1 MPIGL
6 STMTDLTVSGGE
18 PLAWGKRT
26 YVMGIINVTPDS
38 FSGDGVSGD
47 ASAAVEQAIRFQEEG
62 ADLIDV
68 GAEST
73 RPGHQPVSEA
83 EELARLI
90 PALDAISAS
99 VSIPVSVDT
108 WKSGVAMAALDHGAS
123 IINDVW
129 GLRADP
135 LMAEVAAGHG
145 TGLII
150 MHNQSGHRYNDLMPD
165 IAASLL
171 QSVDM
176 ALSAGVP
183 RENIVIDPGF
193 GFGKT
198 ADHNLE
204 LLKSLRQLKEL
215 GLPLLVGTSRKST
228 IGRILGLPPEQRVA
242 GTAATVAIAIA
253 GGADIVRVH
262 DVREMV
268 RVCRMTDAV
277 VRGWRPDGWEA
288 AT

>member
-6 STMTDLTVSGGE
+6 STMTNLTVSGGE

-47 ASAAVEQAIRFQEEG
+47 ASAAAEQAIRFQEEG

-83 EELARLI
+83 EELARLL
-90 PALDAISAS
+90 PALEAISAL

-108 WKSGVAMAALDHGAS
+108 WKSGVARIALGHGAS

-129 GLRADP
+129 GLKADP
-135 LMAEVAAGHG
+135 FLAKVAAESGA
-145 TGLII
+145 GLIV
-150 MHNQSGHRYNDLMPD
+150 MHNQNGHRYNDLLPD
-165 IAASLL
+165 IAARLSE
-171 QSVDM
+171 SVDI

-204 LLKSLRQLKEL
+204 LLKSLRHLKEL

-228 IGRILGLPPEQRVA
+228 IGRILGLPPEQRVE
-242 GTAATVAIAIA
+242 GTAATVAIAIT

-268 RVCRMTDAV
+268 RVCRTTDAV